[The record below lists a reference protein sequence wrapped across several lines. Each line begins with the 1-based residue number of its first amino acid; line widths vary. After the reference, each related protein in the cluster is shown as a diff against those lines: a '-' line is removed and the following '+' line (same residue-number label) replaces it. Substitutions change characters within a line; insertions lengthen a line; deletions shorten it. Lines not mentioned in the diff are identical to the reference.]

1 MKETALLNL
10 CIVKLF
16 RRVNRIIC
24 RETNLGENVG
34 QKGIKIMNIGNS
46 YSSWMHQTAQTGYR
60 NRSAQTGREDAGKA
74 FLGEHK
80 GNDES
85 VINDAAAGK
94 TEAEEDREKKTE
106 DMTYREQILAH
117 MEEMARKVREGKV
130 EPAFQT
136 GAQSF
141 TIKEWEKL
149 LADFDDAEEALQ
161 EQIKELIAEVEK
173 QAAKEA
179 MRRDAEGKPDADGT
193 DTAIVTNVPVPEA
206 ARTHAPSGG
215 SVVNPRTSSGNN
227 EAAQTTV
234 GSSAAAPQTAQT
246 AVGGSTAASGEKTR
260 EIDGTDDNYTD
271 VEVTDPEELME
282 LLTGEVTKSTFPTDD
297 PQKKHWFITCYG
309 QDGIWCKE
317 AYFDGSKWINKDCWK
332 FSYTEPGQYEKVM
345 AFLER
350 FPQDA
355 NLRFASSEAF
365 WKDFLAGKINEDEFV
380 NFFETSTD
388 EDGVPDYTYE
398 KDGSTYIDREKAKWA
413 KYMNGF
419 GAHFYTAEEMDLIWR
434 AVINENQKGLQKISD
449 YDGKMTIPEDAK
461 NEETADGE
469 EDLETKII
477 TKADGSTVLEI
488 KTSYGV
494 MEVEITEAQK
504 FGLQY
509 EARPGTNI
517 DRTQFVPAPILTE

>member
-1 MKETALLNL
+1 M
-10 CIVKLF
+10 
-16 RRVNRIIC
+16 
-24 RETNLGENVG
+24 NVG
-34 QKGIKIMNIGNS
+34 NN
-46 YSSWMHQTAQTGYR
+46 YSSWIGNNVQAGYGNG
-60 NRSAQTGREDAGKA
+60 NRSAGSGRAGKSDA
-74 FLGEHK
+74 NVIAPGE
-80 GNDES
+80 
-85 VINDAAAGK
+85 AGK
-94 TEAEEDREKKTE
+94 KKTE
-106 DMTYREQILAH
+106 EKSEEKNAADMTYREQILAH
-117 MEEMARKVREGKV
+117 MEEMARKVKEGKV
-130 EPAFQT
+130 EPTFQT
-136 GAQSF
+136 GAESF

-161 EQIKELIAEVEK
+161 EQIKEMIAEVEA
-173 QAAKEA
+173 QAAREA
-179 MRRDAEGKPDADGT
+179 TRREAEGKPDADGT
-193 DTAIVTNVPVPEA
+193 ETTIVANVSVPEA
-206 ARTHAPSGG
+206 AQTQTSSAG
-215 SVVNPRTSSGNN
+215 SVVNPGTSSDNG
-227 EAAQTTV
+227 
-234 GSSAAAPQTAQT
+234 AAAPQVAT
-246 AVGGSTAASGEKTR
+246 VGGGAAASGKKPR
-260 EIDGTDDNYTD
+260 EIEGADDNHTD

-282 LLTGEVTKSTFPTDD
+282 LLTGEVTRSTFPTDD

-309 QDGIWCKE
+309 QDGIRCKE
-317 AYFDGSKWINKDCWK
+317 AYFDGTKWVNKDCWK

-365 WKDFLAGKINEDEFV
+365 WKDFLAGKINGDEFV

-388 EDGVPDYTYE
+388 KDGVPDYTYE

-419 GAHFYTAEEMDLIWR
+419 GAHFYTGEEMDLIWR
-434 AVINENQKGLQKISD
+434 AVINENRKGLQKISD

-477 TKADGSTVLEI
+477 TKPDGSTVLEI
-488 KTSYGV
+488 KTSFGV

-509 EARPGTNI
+509 EARPGAHTGRI
-517 DRTQFVPAPILTE
+517 MPEGSPAHATAAYGNGEV

>member
-1 MKETALLNL
+1 
-10 CIVKLF
+10 
-16 RRVNRIIC
+16 
-24 RETNLGENVG
+24 
-34 QKGIKIMNIGNS
+34 MNIGNS
-46 YSSWMHQTAQTGYR
+46 YASWMHNTPPTGHGS
-60 NRSAQTGREDAGKA
+60 RSGQPGKVQ
-74 FLGEHK
+74 E
-80 GNDES
+80 
-85 VINDAAAGK
+85 
-94 TEAEEDREKKTE
+94 EKKTE

-117 MEEMARKVREGKV
+117 MEEMAKKVREGKV
-130 EPAFQT
+130 EPTFQT

-179 MRRDAEGKPDADGT
+179 MRREAEGKPEGDCAGT
-193 DTAIVTNVPVPEA
+193 DVTNVSVP
-206 ARTHAPSGG
+206 G
-215 SVVNPRTSSGNN
+215 
-227 EAAQTTV
+227 
-234 GSSAAAPQTAQT
+234 AAAPAH
-246 AVGGSTAASGEKTR
+246 AVQGN
-260 EIDGTDDNYTD
+260 DNCTD

-297 PQKKHWFITCYG
+297 PEHKHWFITCYS

-317 AYFDGSKWINKDCWK
+317 AYFDGSKWVNKDCWK

-355 NLRFASSEAF
+355 NLRFASHKEF
-365 WKDFLAGKINEDEFV
+365 WEDFLAGKIDEDDFV

-388 EDGVPDYTYE
+388 KDGVPDYTYE
-398 KDGSTYIDREKAKWA
+398 KDGSTYIDREKMKYA

-434 AVINENQKGLQKISD
+434 AVIHENRKGLQKISD
-449 YDGKMTIPEDAK
+449 YGGQMTVPKDARPGTEKDEED
-461 NEETADGE
+461 D
-469 EDLETKII
+469 DLETNII
-477 TKADGSTVLEI
+477 TKPDGSTVLEI

-509 EARPGTNI
+509 EARPAARSG
-517 DRTQFVPAPILTE
+517 RSVSAGALAHAAAAYGSVEV